1 MMYSDNHI
9 FAGLQQDV
17 SISKHPAHL
26 LCDALNIRMTAREG
40 QTALSLTNEKGPQ
53 LLSFDFKYYNGSEW
67 ATQAEWDDK
76 AGENG
81 DFVAL
86 TSIEGTYIGHC
97 VLNNYVVIFT
107 HIDSTHDAIYRMDM
121 AEKRAT
127 RIYLGNLGLSVDCP
141 IQALVSYENEN
152 IQKVYWTDNKNQPRI
167 INIAPSE
174 DMSKLY
180 IEYNDDG
187 EPAGIDYNNQILDF
201 SPELAL
207 NEQVSVTKQYSGGTF
222 APGVIQYAITYYNK
236 HAQETAIAVVTP
248 LYYISPYGRGGSPE
262 ESCNNSFTI
271 TVSNV
276 DRNFEYLRIYSI
288 QRTSLNGTPICKRLQ
303 DIKIGNQN
311 TLTYVDTGTNGD
323 IVDPTSLLFL
333 GGEEIKAEA
342 ICQKD
347 GSLFLGNITLERPSL
362 TFSIKSSL
370 EAYFSTN
377 RTTPYNTTS
386 SSHLEYE
393 QRECKCTRI
402 TTSGDFPYASTLVE
416 NCAGFKKDE
425 YYRLGVQFQYKT
437 GVWSEPVW
445 IMDHKIVKIGNGSA
459 TASNSPTLQMGTY
472 SGSTLIKQ
480 EVPFNS
486 IIKTKIDNVSII
498 NSLKELGY
506 KKVRPIIAHPSLINR
521 TIILQGV
528 YNRTMYR
535 NCDRY
540 GSDPNSNTPSY
551 SNMGHLHAQAS
562 WIFRPLSNKVFTEDW
577 IADDVG
583 GVISGSQGG
592 ALVSLFSDT
601 YHNNIFQPY
610 MYSTEIQGLFPVN
623 SEFKAEDEP
632 TAMGTI
638 NSPDI
643 LWDTDVRGY
652 SFSSNIKV
660 GRVAYAKCNINYG
673 DIDITTSSGTIGG
686 LGAGFVHRPIRTQGD
701 GALLSQPAYQDSL
714 VDDFDNNSYGVNQG
728 AKYPVLWPI
737 YMWQRNGSLN
747 NDVNRSGRS
756 AMLQTKKISN
766 YKTADRF
773 NYGKRTENYKV
784 NDVKIFSLEEVQY
797 IKVGGKPY
805 MGNIDTLLVPKS
817 TGFYFSGNPQ
827 TSEWETEAVYSR
839 RADWRLQAGLRNG
852 TTDVGLLSC
861 WNYETKKWKDSWK
874 GSPWVD
880 FGDKVPA
887 LGSTRDGV
895 RMKYKSTPH
904 AVIYGDIISLTD
916 TIPTPTAYIGGLPIV
931 EVFEPYNADTLYG
944 GTSTDAMKAIQWIPA
959 GPAVNLSTGVY
970 IKWTWG
976 DTFFNRWECLKTYA
990 FTKED
995 QNQVVDILSFPVE
1008 SHINLDGRYDRNRG
1022 QSSNLNMSPQNY
1034 NLMNPVYSQLDNFF
1048 SYRIM
1053 DEDYYKLNQF
1063 SNQVTWTSEKTQGA
1077 DVDNWTNVTLA
1088 STYDLD
1094 GSKGQVRV
1102 LRTWKDTIYCFQD
1115 TGISQLIFNPRVQI
1129 PTSDNVP
1136 IEIGNSYKM
1145 EGKRYLTESIGCIN
1159 PSSVCETPLGLYF
1172 LDSVSRDLYMIGGNG
1187 LTNLADK
1194 CNMVTWFNEVPSE
1207 KWKPSEYTSK
1217 VFYDQG
1223 NQDVYISTS
1232 AKTLCFSEKL
1242 AQFTSFMSYQNIAA
1256 MFSVGPK
1263 FYTFSRGVDNITIW
1277 SMFDGVYNKFFN
1289 TFEPFSI
1296 SFISNANSASD
1307 KTFLNLEAQADFYD
1321 TLIDSDTEPFKHRTN
1336 PINSKSLNPKKFFDT
1351 IRVQTEYQDTGVVP
1365 LTWKNFRS
1373 FGNSSSY
1380 LSSNAAKKFRIWRV
1394 EIPRDKSDVVTM
1406 QSLTKKPKLFD
1417 RIRNTWAKVTLTS
1430 NPQTA
1435 VATPFMEFHNVSIQY
1450 YV

>member
-40 QTALSLTNEKGPQ
+40 QTALSLTNERGPQ
-53 LLSFDFKYYNGSEW
+53 KLSFAFKYYNGSAW
-67 ATQAEWDDK
+67 ATQAEWDDA

-107 HIDSTHDAIYRMDM
+107 HIDDTHDAIYRVDM
-121 AEKRAT
+121 VEKIAT
-127 RIYLGNLGLSVDCP
+127 RIYLGNLGLSVDYP
-141 IQALVSYENEN
+141 IQALASYENKN

-180 IEYNDDG
+180 IDYNDDG
-187 EPAGIDYNNQILDF
+187 EPVVIRYNNQVLDF

-207 NEQVSVTKQYSGGTF
+207 NEEVTVTKHYSGGTF

-236 HAQETAIAVVTP
+236 HAQETAIAIVTP

-271 TVSNV
+271 TINKV

-303 DIKIGNQN
+303 DIEIGNQN
-311 TLTYVDTGTNGD
+311 TITYIDTGTNGD

-333 GGEEIKAEA
+333 GGEEIKAET

-347 GSLFLGNITLERPSL
+347 GSLFLGNITLKRPSL
-362 TFSIKSSL
+362 TPDIKSSL
-370 EAYFSTN
+370 GTYFGTN
-377 RTTPYNTTS
+377 KISPYNSTS
-386 SSHLEYE
+386 SSKLEYE
-393 QRECKCTRI
+393 SRECKCTRVA
-402 TTSGDFPYASTLVE
+402 TSGDFSYASTLVE
-416 NCAGFKKDE
+416 NCAGFKKYE
-425 YYRLGVQFQYKT
+425 YYRLGIQFQYKT

-445 IMDHKIVKIGNGSA
+445 IMDHKIEKIGNGNS
-459 TASNSPTLQMGTY
+459 TASNTPTLQMGTY
-472 SGSTLIKQ
+472 VDGALTKG

-486 IIKTKIDNVSII
+486 IIKTKLNSGLI
-498 NSLKELGY
+498 NSLKALGY
-506 KKVRPIIAHPSLINR
+506 KKVRPLIAYPSLINR
-521 TIILQGV
+521 TIIFQGV
-528 YNRTMYR
+528 YDHTVYR
-535 NCDRY
+535 YCDRY
-540 GSDPNSNTPSY
+540 GSDPNADTFSTSDV
-551 SNMGHLHAQAS
+551 GHLHAQAS
-562 WIFRPLSNKVFTEDW
+562 WIFRPLSKKTLNEDW
-577 IADDVG
+577 IATNYG
-583 GVISGSQGG
+583 GVISGSGG
-592 ALVSLFSDT
+592 GELVSLFNDT
-601 YHNNIFQPY
+601 YHNGIFQPY
-610 MYSTEIQGLFPVN
+610 MYSTEIQGA
-623 SEFKAEDEP
+623 FKINTRFHSEDET

-652 SFSSNIKV
+652 SFSSGIKV
-660 GRVAYAKCNINYG
+660 GRVAFARCDINYG
-673 DIDITTSSGTIGG
+673 DIDVTTSSGTISG
-686 LGAGFVHRPIRTQGD
+686 LGAGFVHRPIRTQGN
-701 GALLSQPAYQDSL
+701 GALISQPAYQDSL
-714 VDDFDNNSYGVNQG
+714 VDDNGTNYGVNEK
-728 AKYPVLWPI
+728 AKYPVSWPI

-766 YKTADRF
+766 YKIASF
-773 NYGKRTENYKV
+773 LNYGGRYDSYNV
-784 NDVKIFSLEEVQY
+784 NDVKIFSSDEVQY

-805 MGNIDTLLVPKS
+805 MGNIDTLLLPTS
-817 TGFYFSGNPQ
+817 TGFYFSGDPRATN
-827 TSEWETEAVYSR
+827 WEEQAVYTR
-839 RADWRLQAGLRNG
+839 RADWRLQKGTRNS
-852 TTDVGLLSC
+852 TTDVGLLSE
-861 WNYETKKWKDSWK
+861 WNYESHTWRDSWE
-874 GSPWVD
+874 GSPWTD
-880 FGDKVPA
+880 FGDNVPG

-904 AVIYGDIISLTD
+904 AVIYGDMITLSD
-916 TIPTPTAYIGGLPIV
+916 TIPIPDTYVGGLPIV
-931 EVFEPYNADTLYG
+931 EVFEPYNAETLYG

-959 GPAVNLSTGVY
+959 GPAVNLATTAD

-976 DTFFNRWECLKTYA
+976 DTFFNRWDCLKTYA
-990 FTKED
+990 FSKED

-1022 QSSNLNMSPQNY
+1022 QSSNLNMSPINY

-1063 SNQVTWTSEKTQGA
+1063 SNQVTWTPEKTQGA
-1077 DVDNWTNVTLA
+1077 DVDNWTSVTLA

-1194 CNMVTWFNEVPSE
+1194 CNMVTWFNGVPSE
-1207 KWKPSEYTSK
+1207 KWKPSGYTSK

-1232 AKTLCFSEKL
+1232 TKTLCFSEKL

-1256 MFSVGPK
+1256 MFSIGPK
-1263 FYTFSRGVDNITIW
+1263 FYTFSRGVSNITLW
-1277 SMFDGVYNKFFN
+1277 SMFEGTHNEFFG

-1307 KTFLNLEAQADFYD
+1307 KTFLNLEAQVDFYD
-1321 TLIDSDTEPFKHRTN
+1321 AVTDSGTEPFKHKTN
-1336 PINSKSLNPKKFFDT
+1336 PINSKRLNPKKFFDT
-1351 IRVQTEYQDTGVVP
+1351 IRVQTEYQDTGIVP

-1380 LSSNAAKKFRIWRV
+1380 LGSNTAKRFRIWRV
-1394 EIPRDKSDVVTM
+1394 EIPRDKSDVVTV
-1406 QSLTKKPKLFD
+1406 QNVTRKPKLFD

-1430 NPQTA
+1430 NPPTDSST
-1435 VATPFMEFHNVSIQY
+1435 TPFMEFHNVSIQY